1 MDGTRITTPN
11 GTLVRRADA
20 LLDRLLDMD
29 GEARER
35 VLQAEC
41 ADAPELLALVLRLLR
56 SAEEGHA
63 SVPTGAATRLLTSEA
78 PTLAPGSRF
87 GAFEVQALL
96 GRGGMGEVYRARR
109 ADGQFEQLVAIKR
122 IAAVDAAGDAQRVLG
137 LHRERALLAKLRHPG
152 IAVLLDG
159 GLDAQGH
166 PWFAMEHIEGLPL
179 RDYLRAK
186 QPSLPARLAL
196 LKQLIEAVAHAHR
209 ALVVHGDLKPA
220 NLLIEA
226 DGRLR
231 VLDFGIAR
239 SLSDETTDSPI
250 GWFSPDWASPEQS
263 RGEPPGIGSDQY
275 QIGLLARC
283 LLSDDFTPSKHP
295 RMGLAECAHAQ
306 GLAHAPGLRGDLS
319 RVIERCLASAPQDR
333 YPDLGAL
340 LRDIEAASAGLP
352 ISLRQADPL
361 YVLRCFLRRHWL
373 SASLASLAVLG
384 LLGGLAGTVWQAAN
398 ARAERDL
405 ARLEAQRQ
413 DALREHLMLIF
424 REGAVQ
430 GSDLSPRALLDASAA
445 QLDAAYG
452 NDPLLQRSVLL
463 VLGELYFNL
472 GDMPAARALLERYLQ
487 QADGQ
492 TPVLDHAL
500 AAQQLAAILLRQGE
514 VDAAET
520 PLQLAEALLTR
531 LPPRP
536 GRVQG
541 LTLSVRS
548 QWLRQRGQIDEGLEK
563 QRASVA
569 VMEAAP
575 DAGALE
581 LGVAQSN
588 LGMAYVQRLE
598 LDLTHTYLQRAL
610 DTWAEA
616 SLDHNTHALTTA
628 GNLGMVALLEGRYA
642 DARLLLE
649 HARSAHEGGRPESPS
664 YASVLSNL
672 ARVLLVLDRADDAAP
687 LAERAAAIIERLS
700 GPQSLDMAGVLLA
713 RADIALARG
722 EADAARQFA
731 EHALALFLARTGPD
745 HPLPIRAELSLA
757 LIEAR
762 REAQAAAQRLDG
774 LAERLEQAPPLLRR
788 QAIGARIAA
797 AEAWLREDAPGTAIA
812 SAEAAL
818 ALAQQLPTP
827 LSEQVEA
834 RFWRAFAAGDT
845 GDADAA
851 LQMLAD
857 QLGHSH
863 GRVRT
868 LRDRLESRSA
878 SQSPKTRPVAPAP
891 AARD

>member
-1 MDGTRITTPN
+1 MDKTRVTTPN
-11 GTLVRRADA
+11 GTLLRRADA

-41 ADAPELLALVLRLLR
+41 ADAPELLALVRRLLR
-56 SAEEGHA
+56 SAEEGRA

-122 IAAVDAAGDAQRVLG
+122 IAAVDAAGDSQRVLG

-166 PWFAMEHIEGLPL
+166 PWFAMEYIEGLPL

-239 SLSDETTDSPI
+239 SLSDEAADSSI
-250 GWFSPDWASPEQS
+250 GWFSPDWASPEQG
-263 RGEPPGIGSDQY
+263 RGEAPDTRSDQY
-275 QIGLLARC
+275 QIGLLARY
-283 LLSDDFTPSKHP
+283 LLGNDFTPFEQP
-295 RMGLAECAHAQ
+295 RLELSDCARAQ
-306 GLAHAPGLRGDLS
+306 GLTHAQVLRGDLS

-340 LRDIEAASAGLP
+340 LRDIEAASAGRP
-352 ISLRQADPL
+352 ISLRQAEPL
-361 YVLRCFLRRHWL
+361 YVLRRFLHRHWL
-373 SASLASLAVLG
+373 SASLGGAAVLG
-384 LLGGLAGTVWQAAN
+384 LLGGMAGTAWQAAN

-452 NDPLLQRSVLL
+452 DDPPLQRSVLL

-492 TPVLDHAL
+492 IPVLDHAL

-514 VDAAET
+514 IDAAEA
-520 PLQLAEALLTR
+520 PLQQAESLLTR

-536 GRVQG
+536 SRVQG

-598 LDLTHTYLQRAL
+598 LDLAHTYLQRAL
-610 DTWAEA
+610 DTWADA
-616 SLDHNTHALTTA
+616 GLAHNTHALTTA

-649 HARSAHEGGRPESPS
+649 HARSAHESGRPESPS

-672 ARVLLVLDRADDAAP
+672 ARTLLALDRADEAAP
-687 LAERAAAIIERLS
+687 LTERAAAIVERLS
-700 GPQSLDMAGVLLA
+700 GPESLDLAGVLLA
-713 RADIALARG
+713 RADVTLALG
-722 EADAARQFA
+722 EADTAQQFA
-731 EHALALFLARTGPD
+731 ERAQALFRARTGPN
-745 HPLPIRAELSLA
+745 HPLLIRAELSLA

-762 REAQAAAQRLDG
+762 RATPTAAQRLDG

-797 AEAWLREDAPGTAIA
+797 AEAWLRVDARGAAVA

-827 LSEQVEA
+827 LSEQAEA
-834 RFWRAFAAGDT
+834 RFWRAFAMGDLEQAGAELQSLAEAL
-845 GDADAA
+845 GDSHSRVRA
-851 LQMLAD
+851 LQG
-857 QLGHSH
+857 QLGALSRRHTS
-863 GRVRT
+863 GRAP
-868 LRDRLESRSA
+868 DRI
-878 SQSPKTRPVAPAP
+878 PPAI
-891 AARD
+891 